1 MDSSL
6 YLKYSTLILKCILE
20 RECLDASVSDH
31 TLEISYA
38 FLYYLGG
45 EDARYMEYIVSEAC
59 VNQQNQLFRKIILE
73 LQSFTGG
80 YPLMSISFKLLFEMG
95 KIAQA
100 SEADLGENRKQEK
113 KTEIVA

>member
-1 MDSSL
+1 
-6 YLKYSTLILKCILE
+6 
-20 RECLDASVSDH
+20 
-31 TLEISYA
+31 
-38 FLYYLGG
+38 
-45 EDARYMEYIVSEAC
+45 MEYIVSEAC